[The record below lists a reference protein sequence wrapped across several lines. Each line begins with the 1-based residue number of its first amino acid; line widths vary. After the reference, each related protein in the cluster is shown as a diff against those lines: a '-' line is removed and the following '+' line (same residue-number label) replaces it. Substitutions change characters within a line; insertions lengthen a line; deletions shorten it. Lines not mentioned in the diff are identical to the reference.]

1 MTFSDGVTQ
10 LALAKNLGVSR
21 AQVRTLID
29 KGIFQTDE
37 AKRVSLS
44 AAVEAYKQYQ
54 KNIDQNKFSLV
65 IKVPL

>member
-29 KGIFQTDE
+29 KGIF
-37 AKRVSLS
+37 
-44 AAVEAYKQYQ
+44 
-54 KNIDQNKFSLV
+54 
-65 IKVPL
+65 

>member
-29 KGIFQTDE
+29 KGIFKVDTNDYN
-37 AKRVSLS
+37 SLS
-44 AAVEAYKQYQ
+44 VLKKEISDN
-54 KNIDQNKFSLV
+54 NIKIIYSEIVN
-65 IKVPL
+65 